1 MADACAALVV
11 GVTGF
16 HTKGAGAATAGRAC
30 MTSAL
35 RMAESAELAFPA
47 CPSAS

>member
-11 GVTGF
+11 GDTGF
-16 HTKGAGAATAGRAC
+16 HTKGAGTATTGRAC

-35 RMAESAELAFPA
+35 RMFESAELAFPA
-47 CPSAS
+47 HSSAS